1 MDWRPED
8 DSEPSTENDE
18 NGPVEINQN
27 EGLEAPQEIA
37 HQNQPNDLNVEE
49 NTEMSESEEYDDDG
63 SDYDDS
69 EVQPQEPANIDL
81 GVSRY
86 GRVRVARRDKDFI
99 YQPP

>member
-1 MDWRPED
+1 
-8 DSEPSTENDE
+8 
-18 NGPVEINQN
+18 
-27 EGLEAPQEIA
+27 
-37 HQNQPNDLNVEE
+37 
-49 NTEMSESEEYDDDG
+49 MSESEEYDDDR

>member
-37 HQNQPNDLNVEE
+37 HQNQLNDLNVEE
-49 NTEMSESEEYDDDG
+49 KTEMSESEEYDDDG

-69 EVQPQEPANIDL
+69 EVRPQEPANIDL